1 MTCLKCGEVSNKFE
15 SFMYLSVPISEKDS
29 KRSVTVESCIK
40 EFTKEEKLDKD
51 EKWCTIY
58 INTIYYEI

>member
-1 MTCLKCGEVSNKFE
+1 
-15 SFMYLSVPISEKDS
+15 MYLSVPISEKES

-51 EKWCTIY
+51 EKW
-58 INTIYYEI
+58 